1 MRHQEL
7 RQICKTGETRLVGS
21 KFTWLRNPDNMN
33 MVQKGRFNG
42 LMESMLETDVAWT
55 LKNSEECP
63 TEAKA
68 KLFFSNWCKV
78 VDKSRLKPMIKAKG
92 LLKHHINNIL
102 NYFKHL
108 ITNAVSEGLNSKIQM
123 LKASAQGFH
132 NFESCRARIL
142 IYCGKPYMRIDS
154 LP

>member
-1 MRHQEL
+1 M
-7 RQICKTGETRLVGS
+7 
-21 KFTWLRNPDNMN
+21 
-33 MVQKGRFNG
+33 
-42 LMESMLETDVAWT
+42 MESMLETDVAWT

-123 LKASAQGFH
+123 LKASARGFH
-132 NFESCRARIL
+132 LRKLPGKNTVLLWEAGYANRFSAVVLKKLPIKFLKEPKNF
-142 IYCGKPYMRIDS
+142 
-154 LP
+154 